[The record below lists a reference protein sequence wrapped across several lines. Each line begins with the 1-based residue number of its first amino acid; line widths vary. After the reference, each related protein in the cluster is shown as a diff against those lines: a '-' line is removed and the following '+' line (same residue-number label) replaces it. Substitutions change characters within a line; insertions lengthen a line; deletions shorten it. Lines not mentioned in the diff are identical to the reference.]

1 MRPRPDLAS
10 NMPRIER
17 ESNMTD
23 SNASP
28 TRPLTLGVI
37 LYPGF
42 ELLDV
47 FGPLEM
53 FNSVGRALLITHMIA
68 EHAGPVSAGT
78 VADGPIGPRVIADY
92 GFANSPPLD
101 LLLVPGG
108 IGTFTELAN
117 PRMLDFLRERARSA
131 RITTSVCTGSALLAK
146 AGVLDGRRA
155 TSNKQVFSLATAQ
168 SGAVKWVA
176 AARWVDDGAVVTS
189 SGVSA
194 GMDMALAVIARLFG
208 NEAAEAIAVGTEYT
222 WHRDANVDP
231 FVVHLDA
238 LAPTLGALARG

>member
-1 MRPRPDLAS
+1 MS
-10 NMPRIER
+10 E
-17 ESNMTD
+17 
-23 SNASP
+23 
-28 TRPLTLGVI
+28 PLRLGVI

-53 FNSVGRALLITHMIA
+53 FNSVGRDRLTTHLIA
-68 EHAGPVSAGT
+68 QRAGGVAAGT
-78 VADGPIGPRVIADY
+78 VADGPIGPQVIAEF
-92 GFANSPPLD
+92 GFADAPPLD

-108 IGTFTELAN
+108 IGTLSELAN
-117 PRMLDFLRERARSA
+117 DTLLAFLRDRAA
-131 RITTSVCTGSALLAK
+131 AAQITMSVCTGSALLAK
-146 AGVLDGRRA
+146 AGILDGHRA

-168 SGAVKWVA
+168 SDKVEWAT

-208 NEAAEAIAVGTEYT
+208 AETADGIAIGTEYT
-222 WHRDANVDP
+222 QHRNADHDP
-231 FVVHLDA
+231 FTAYLNQMNVTD
-238 LAPTLGALARG
+238 

>member
-1 MRPRPDLAS
+1 MS
-10 NMPRIER
+10 TTT
-17 ESNMTD
+17 SQ
-23 SNASP
+23 S
-28 TRPLTLGVI
+28 RPLTLGVI

-53 FNSVGRALLITHMIA
+53 FNSVGRGLLTTHLIA
-68 EHAGPVSAGT
+68 EHAGPVAAGT
-78 VADGPIGPRVIADY
+78 VADGPIGPRVMAEY
-92 GFANSPPLD
+92 GFEDAPALD

-108 IGTFTELAN
+108 IGTFAELAN
-117 PRMLDFLRERARSA
+117 TAMLAFLRERSRSA
-131 RITTSVCTGSALLAK
+131 QITASVCTGSALLAK
-146 AGVLDGRRA
+146 SGILDGRRA

-168 SGAVKWVA
+168 SDAVEWVE

-194 GMDMALAVIARLFG
+194 GMDMALAIIARLFG

-231 FVVHLDA
+231 FVEHLNK
-238 LAPTLGALARG
+238 LAPMLGAFAKT